1 MGSLRSKLIIE
12 NTIHVQRAIRRITQ
26 QQLADAVGV
35 TRATIVA
42 LEKGNY
48 NPSLDLAFR
57 LALYFEVD
65 LGELFTVKGERDE
78 LHKD

>member
-1 MGSLRSKLIIE
+1 MGSLQTKLKIE
-12 NTIHVQRAIRRITQ
+12 NTIHVYRAKNRITQ

-57 LALYFEVD
+57 LALYFKTD
-65 LGELFTVKGERDE
+65 INLLFTISGALDDKTS
-78 LHKD
+78 

>member
-1 MGSLRSKLIIE
+1 MGSLQSKLNIE
-12 NTIHVQRAIRRITQ
+12 SQVHVFRAKKRITQ

-57 LALYFEVD
+57 IAMYFETD
-65 LGELFTVKGERDE
+65 INELFSVKATDNE
-78 LHKD
+78 